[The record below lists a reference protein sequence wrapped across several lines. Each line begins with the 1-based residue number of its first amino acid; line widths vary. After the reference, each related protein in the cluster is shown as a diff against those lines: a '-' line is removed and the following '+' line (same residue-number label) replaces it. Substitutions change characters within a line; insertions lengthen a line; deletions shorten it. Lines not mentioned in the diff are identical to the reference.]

1 MGRMVPR
8 RFKMKFYVIT
18 LPYDNVARRMV
29 YPSNYQIEI
38 GDQAVDHLYYKD
50 GAVTKLLL
58 LIQDKDALVSL
69 PGSVV
74 EITEAEAIT
83 VSQANEQETERLTD
97 PAKVQRLD
105 ILVRA
110 GGHMLSADELKAL
123 DPDDPTPG
131 VGKNLILASR
141 IADHKLEE

>member
-1 MGRMVPR
+1 MVPR

>member
-1 MGRMVPR
+1 
-8 RFKMKFYVIT
+8 MKFYVIT
-18 LPYDNVARRMV
+18 LPYDRVARKMV
-29 YPSNYQIEI
+29 YPSNYQTEI

-97 PAKVQRLD
+97 PAKIQRLD
-105 ILVRA
+105 VLVRA
-110 GGHMLSADELKAL
+110 GGYKLTADELKAL
-123 DPDDPTPG
+123 DPDDSMPG
-131 VGKNLILASR
+131 IGKNLILADR
-141 IADHKLEE
+141 IADHKLAE

>member
-1 MGRMVPR
+1 MVPR
-8 RFKMKFYVIT
+8 RLEMKFYLIT
-18 LPYDNVARRMV
+18 LPYDNVARKMV
-29 YPSNYQIEI
+29 YPPNYQTQI

-74 EITEAEAIT
+74 EILEAEAIT
-83 VSQANEQETERLTD
+83 ISQANEQETERLTD
-97 PAKVQRLD
+97 PAKIQRLD

-110 GGHMLSADELKAL
+110 GGHTLSADDLKAL

-131 VGKNLILASR
+131 VGRNLILASR
-141 IADHKLEE
+141 IADHKLAE

>member
-1 MGRMVPR
+1 
-8 RFKMKFYVIT
+8 MKFYVIT